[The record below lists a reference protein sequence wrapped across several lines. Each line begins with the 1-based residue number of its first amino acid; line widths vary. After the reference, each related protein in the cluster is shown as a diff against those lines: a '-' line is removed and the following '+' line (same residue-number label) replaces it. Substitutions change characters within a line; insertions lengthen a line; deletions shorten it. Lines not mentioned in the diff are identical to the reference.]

1 MKVSVNYWLF
11 WIPFIQLLTCISTQL
26 ASNICLDD
34 QRSLLLQLRNSLN
47 YTISEPNRLTTW
59 NETPDCC
66 QWKGVQCNSSSG
78 HVIGLDLCGESIS
91 GTSDDFRALFRLG
104 FLKSLNLANNSF
116 NSRLFPTGFGQLTG
130 LTYLNLSKAGFS
142 GQIPIE
148 ISGLV
153 NLVTLDLSSGSYW
166 FGLSPLKLENPNLGG
181 IIRNFSNLR
190 GLYLSGVVISESG
203 SEWCKALSNSV
214 PNLQFLS
221 LSSCNLSGGIDQSLA
236 KLQFLSEI
244 RLDQNNLANVVPDF
258 IANFRNLT
266 SLTLSSCLLNGT
278 FPPKILQLPTLISLD
293 LSYNSFLH
301 GTLPEFPAGAPLQRL
316 VLSFTNFSGRLPESV
331 GHLSELQSIELQNC
345 SFSGLIPSS
354 FSNINQLEY
363 VDLSFNNFLGPIPS
377 FSSAKNLIC
386 LHLSNNKLSGTLAST
401 KWSNL
406 SNLTD
411 VDVSA
416 NHLQGSIPMEIF
428 SLPSLQ
434 MMQLSENRFN
444 GTLGELPNMQSS
456 ILNTL
461 DLSKNHLQGSLPTSL
476 FGMKALKILKLSSNN
491 FRGTLNLN
499 LIRQLKNLSSLD
511 LSFNSL
517 SIEANATMAKVS
529 SFPQLSTLKLASCNL
544 RVLPDFLKNQSI
556 LQYLDLS
563 INSIRG
569 VMPKWI
575 WGVGNGSLSYLN
587 LSCNSFTGLEQPSS
601 DISTINILDI
611 HGNKIQG
618 ETPNL
623 ISPRMI
629 YLDYSNNYF
638 TSVSRNIGNVI
649 PYVAYVSLSGN
660 NISHDIPISLCN
672 LTNLQVL
679 DLSVNSLTGKIPQC
693 VLRMT
698 STLDVLNLKE
708 NDLNGTLFNEFPK
721 GCSLSTL
728 SIGDNSLQG
737 QIPRSL
743 ANCKQLEVL
752 DIRENGFSGTFPDSL
767 RNLSRLRVLVLRD
780 NNFYGSISC
789 PDNNITWP
797 LLQIMDLSFN
807 NFYGELKAQCFSIF
821 KALMT
826 VEPNSATS
834 QLRVPVLPLNDV
846 YYQDM
851 VEVTSKGEQIT
862 LQKILTLY
870 KGIDISS
877 NNFHGA
883 IPTAIGNL
891 ITLVFLN
898 MSNNALTGPI
908 PPSIGNLKMLE
919 ALDLSNNSL
928 SGMIPTQI
936 ANLNFLS
943 LLNLS
948 YNQLTGEIPIGNQ
961 LQTFDSTTYIG
972 NPTLCGPPLK
982 LKCSSSSEPSE
993 TVSMQARKMSSESG
1007 LDWQLIL
1014 IGAGFGTGV
1023 ALVTSPLMFWKKG
1036 RKWHDKQVDKLVSV
1050 ICSVCGSDQATL
1062 DDDIDQGIGH
1072 QLFAF
1077 TNSSFEGNMEGV
1089 ENGTQ
1094 FCLFCSKLDNS
1105 RRRVIHNSSCT
1116 CHKLRVIAS
1125 AALST
1130 CFSE

>member
-47 YTISEPNRLTTW
+47 YTISESNRLATW
-59 NETPDCC
+59 NETSDCC
-66 QWKGVQCNSSSG
+66 QWNGVLCNSSSG

-116 NSRLFPTGFGQLTG
+116 NSQLFPTGFAQLTG

-153 NLVTLDLSSGSYW
+153 NLVTLDLSSGSYL
-166 FGLSPLKLENPNLGG
+166 FGLSPLKLENPSLGG

-190 GLYLSGVVISESG
+190 GLYLNDVVISENG
-203 SEWCKALSNSV
+203 SEWCNALSNSV

-236 KLQFLSEI
+236 KLHSLSEI

-293 LSYNSFLH
+293 LSYNSFLQ
-301 GTLPEFPAGAPLQRL
+301 GTLPEFPAGASLQRL
-316 VLSFTNFSGRLPESV
+316 VLSFTKFSGQLPESI
-331 GHLSELQSIELQNC
+331 GHLLELQSIKLQNC

-354 FSNINQLEY
+354 LTNINQLEY
-363 VDLSFNNFLGPIPS
+363 VDLSFNKFSGKIPS

-386 LHLSNNKLSGTLAST
+386 LHLNNNTLSGTLAST

-411 VDVSA
+411 IDLSV
-416 NHLQGSIPMEIF
+416 NLLRGRIPMEIF
-428 SLPSLQ
+428 SLPSLK
-434 MMQLSENRFN
+434 MMQLFQNRFN
-444 GTLGELPNMQSS
+444 GTLGELPNMPSS
-456 ILNTL
+456 TLNTL
-461 DLSKNHLQGSLPTSL
+461 DLSNNHLQGLLPNSL

-491 FRGTLNLN
+491 FSGTLNLN
-499 LIRQLKNLSSLD
+499 LIGQLQNLSSLE

-517 SIEANATMAKVS
+517 SIDANATIS
-529 SFPQLSTLKLASCNL
+529 PFPRLRTLRLASCNL
-544 RVLPDFLKNQSI
+544 GLLPGFLKNQSI

-575 WGVGNGSLSYLN
+575 WGIGNGSLSYLN
-587 LSCNSFTGLEQPSS
+587 LSCNSFTRLEQPSS
-601 DISTINILDI
+601 DISTISILDI

-618 ETPNL
+618 EIPNL
-623 ISPRMI
+623 ISPSMI

-660 NISHDIPISLCN
+660 NISHEIPISLCN
-672 LTNLQVL
+672 LTVLQVL
-679 DLSVNSLTGKIPQC
+679 DLSLNSLTGKIPKC
-693 VLRMT
+693 VIRMT
-698 STLDVLNLKE
+698 STLNVLNLRE
-708 NDLNGTLFNEFPK
+708 NKLKGTLFDEFPK

-728 SIGDNSLQG
+728 NIGENSLQG
-737 QIPRSL
+737 KIPRSL

-767 RNLSRLRVLVLRD
+767 RNLSSLRVLVLRA
-780 NNFYGSISC
+780 NYFYGSISC

-807 NFYGELKAQCFSIF
+807 HFDGKLTAQCFSIF
-821 KALMT
+821 STLMH

-851 VEVTSKGEQIT
+851 VEVTPKGEEIT

-877 NNFHGA
+877 NDFHGA

-908 PPSIGNLKMLE
+908 PSSIGNLKMLE

-928 SGMIPTQI
+928 SGIIPTQI
-936 ANLNFLS
+936 AKLNFLS

-948 YNQLTGEIPIGNQ
+948 YNKLTGEIPIGNQ

-972 NPTLCGPPLK
+972 NLALCGPPLT

-1023 ALVTSPLMFWKKG
+1023 ALVTSPLIFWKKG

-1050 ICSVCGSDQATL
+1050 ICSVFGSDQATL

-1077 TNSSFEGNMEGV
+1077 TSSSFEDNMEGV